1 MTVRQLATGLALNRC
16 AFGVGYL
23 LAPARTGRGWI
34 GAVAAQPATGVFTR
48 ALGARDLALG
58 LGALRALRSGDDGQA
73 RAWLA
78 GHALSDGVDLVATLA
93 AGRAL
98 PAGGRLFAT
107 GMAAW
112 STAAAVAGAVALEPR

>member
-34 GAVAAQPATGVFTR
+34 GAVAAHPATRVFTR

-58 LGALRALRSGDDGQA
+58 LGALRALCSGDDGEA

-78 GHALSDGVDLVATLA
+78 AHALADGADLLATQA
-93 AGRAL
+93 ARRSL
-98 PAGGRLFAT
+98 PAGGWA
-107 GMAAW
+107 
-112 STAAAVAGAVALEPR
+112 